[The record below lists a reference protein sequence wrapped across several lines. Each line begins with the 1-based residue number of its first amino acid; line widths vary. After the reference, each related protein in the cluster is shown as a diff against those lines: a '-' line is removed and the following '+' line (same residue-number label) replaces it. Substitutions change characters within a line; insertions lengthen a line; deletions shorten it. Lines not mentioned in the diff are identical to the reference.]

1 MLKFIELKSF
11 LKFFETPDFTK
22 IPILEKLVL
31 EDCINLREI
40 HPSVGVHKKLNLI
53 NLKGCKNLRS
63 LPGMFEMESLEI
75 LILSKC
81 PNLKRIPEF
90 GENMKRVLEI
100 YLDGTA
106 ITKLP
111 TSIGNLTGLSSL
123 NVRDCKNLMSLPST
137 FFNMKSLKDLNLSGC
152 SKLQE
157 NLGNAESV
165 VQLDVNGQMPSS
177 NALLGIFRKIAF
189 GVFQLI
195 PFYSMPRS
203 SNPMSLLS
211 SSLFG
216 LSSLTKLNL
225 SNCNL
230 KAIPNDI
237 GCLFSLQ
244 KLNLSGNNFSG
255 LPESIAQLS
264 ILKHLKVMNCT
275 NLQSFPKLPLSIAY
289 ISGNNCPSLETVP
302 NLLKPSSSC
311 EPELELSN
319 CSKLSNNQ
327 DFIDMFFAVI
337 KKSPQVSLSL
347 SLSLSLSHGSKFISK
362 LIALYVSGTLS

>member
-1 MLKFIELKSF
+1 MLKFINLKSS
-11 LKFFETPDFTK
+11 LNFFETPDFTK

-40 HPSVGVHKKLNLI
+40 HPSVGVHKKLTLL

-63 LPGMFEMESLEI
+63 LPGKFEMESLEI

-81 PNLKRIPEF
+81 SNLKRIPEF
-90 GENMKRVLEI
+90 GENMECVSKL
-100 YLDGTA
+100 YFDDTA

-111 TSIGNLTGLSSL
+111 TSIGNLTNLSSL

-152 SKLQE
+152 SKLLK
-157 NLGNAESV
+157 NLGNAETV
-165 VQLDVNGQMPSS
+165 KELDVNKQMPSS
-177 NALLGIFRKIAF
+177 DALFEIFRKIAF
-189 GVFQLI
+189 GGFQLV
-195 PFYSMPRS
+195 PLYSMSRS
-203 SNPMSLLS
+203 SDPKGLLS

-216 LSSLTKLNL
+216 LSSLTTLNL

-244 KLNLSGNNFSG
+244 ELDLSGNNFGS
-255 LPESIAQLS
+255 LPESIGQLS
-264 ILKHLKVMNCT
+264 ILNHLNVTNCT
-275 NLQSFPKLPLSIAY
+275 SLRSFPKLPLSIAY
-289 ISGNNCPSLETVP
+289 ISGNNCSSLEMVP
-302 NLLKPSSSC
+302 NLLKPNSSC
-311 EPELELSN
+311 EPELELLN
-319 CSKLSNNQ
+319 CSKLVDNQ
-327 DFIDMFFAVI
+327 DFIDLFFTVI

-347 SLSLSLSHGSKFISK
+347 SLSLSLSHGSKN
-362 LIALYVSGTLS
+362 IALYVSGTLS